1 MYTVIILNKRSS
13 DLMKDYKFLFK
24 PFVDEGLIGFCDWNE
39 SGTDVK
45 SSVPDLYNMI
55 RGKKDWRAMVI
66 NTDSAWNYR
75 DTPVP
80 SRNNPFDFSA
90 SDKIETPHESPIP
103 MVRLTHIIGGYT
115 AVSKKEFEKGF
126 EYFDEEEGTLVRVR
140 EADLTDEQL
149 QQLSEDKESLN
160 PIYIEKAVPEEVQQA
175 EKELKKNSI
184 KNFVISGVIFIGLIF
199 LTFWLIF
206 KDQDMGE
213 VMGVVQQANLWW
225 ILGGLLLMLG
235 YFLVQSWNVKT
246 ILGSFGEKLTL
257 RKAFKFTLIEFFFCA
272 LTPSA
277 SGGQPVE
284 IYYMTKEGISGSSAT
299 MAIFVQLCGYQISV
313 VLLGIIAVLFLP
325 YKIPSGVHMF
335 FTIGLLINVA
345 ALVILLTCVFSQKV
359 SQVAVKW
366 VIKLARRL
374 KYKKV
379 DQMQQRLEE
388 GLEQYAKS
396 AKYIKEN
403 L

>member
-1 MYTVIILNKRSS
+1 
-13 DLMKDYKFLFK
+13 MK
-24 PFVDEGLIGFCDWNE
+24 
-39 SGTDVK
+39 
-45 SSVPDLYNMI
+45 
-55 RGKKDWRAMVI
+55 
-66 NTDSAWNYR
+66 
-75 DTPVP
+75 
-80 SRNNPFDFSA
+80 
-90 SDKIETPHESPIP
+90 
-103 MVRLTHIIGGYT
+103 
-115 AVSKKEFEKGF
+115 
-126 EYFDEEEGTLVRVR
+126 
-140 EADLTDEQL
+140 
-149 QQLSEDKESLN
+149 
-160 PIYIEKAVPEEVQQA
+160 

-199 LTFWLIF
+199 LTFWLIV

-359 SQVAVKW
+359 SQVVVKW

-396 AKYIKEN
+396 ARYIKEHKKEFVVAILRVLLQVTLYFLVPFCIYSAFGLN
-403 L
+403 EHNVIELFAMQSVLFLATAGFPIPGAVGLSETVFLALYGTVFGEELINSAMLLNRGVTFYGFVIIGLLVVVGNIIFLRIRAKRTKKKGQLSDKGAE